1 MNGTDKRVS
10 SRTAKA
16 LLAVVLAIGLC
27 PIPAYADQDLENC
40 STYSEDRDRSGAE
53 SEGLEGS
60 GNAGEGAVSSK
71 AYDDISSFVH
81 GSSVEKGSSDEV
93 GDEFED
99 SSSIGRTEGGAS
111 SDDLA
116 SCEEEGQGDVP
127 EMPDEGDLPDG
138 SAKVDE
144 GEMLEQAIAGMADEV
159 AVDAEAADKARLVHD
174 ALAKAV
180 TYAQDVEG
188 LSENLRLF
196 TAYGAVVDQVAAS
209 QGFAY
214 AYELIMQKLDIEC
227 VVVEHVEESYA
238 WNIVKIGDRWL
249 HVDAAAD
256 AVLYA
261 EHCAGDH
268 GSECDGECYR
278 AYSLVTDDF
287 MAADENDQ
295 FAKKHASWMLSDDPG
310 ATPDDAVNDSVDGS
324 IVEDEKAAPEPSGDG
339 DGVLKND
346 DTLTEGKDSSQN
358 EGAESSNADPDDEG
372 DHAEEDI
379 STLASSWEFPYNSA
393 LIRSIGWQ
401 KGNSAHGSCCA
412 AYACAYGDSLLL
424 NRANNHT
431 QYGCYCTW
439 PNWGTRKYNMKD
451 VYDQINAGKPV
462 VLHVKNKPGWGTAGN
477 QHWVTVIGYV
487 GVSNAN
493 GIGMGNLVILDPYDG
508 AKIIASQRYDRHSDG
523 RIQCST
529 RSETVNTHS
538 HSFPV
543 SSVSYYNDV
552 NHTVNYGRCSCGAS
566 KASERQNCTFV
577 WKGLK
582 SVCSGCGAEYVY
594 HEGDGEYVTVRN
606 TSVFNGDNPDTGSQI
621 TIPSGLVLKV
631 TGVKVSSWGRYVGRV
646 TYKGKTGYAH
656 LADFKFNG
664 TAGKH
669 VFSSGVCSQCGMVQ
683 VGSAPGIYKTK
694 TDTTLYYQNV
704 WASQRRV
711 VKKGEQVTIIK
722 VEPTTHNWY
731 WGYTPDG
738 YVVGMDQ
745 LAAKAFES
753 GRNGSVATVADGTY
767 LITSAYNTAFAFDIY
782 DASKSNGAQ
791 VQLWHNNGNV
801 AQQFK
806 LKKNT
811 DGTYLITNVGS
822 GKALDASGGGLVDHT
837 NTVQWD
843 AHNGANQ
850 RWYVERC
857 ADGTFAFRNQ
867 NSNLYLDVNGGNV
880 AAGTQIHQY
889 HANQSHAQKFN
900 LVPFGGTS
908 SFAGSGLVVT
918 GVNESYAFTG
928 SAISPKPTIKRL
940 AYALGALRVPGSGTS
955 SGGWTYAETCT
966 LEAGKTYLV
975 EVDSVSKLAGNASGA
990 DMLLYDFES
999 NRTIVEHTYSFSKSK
1014 QSKTIVPSKT
1024 GKLIMYAG
1032 RVGQCQGCASQWDG
1046 IRVYEVLEKDK
1057 DYTLSYKNNA
1067 TVGSGSVVVT
1077 GKGSIS
1083 GSKSIGFS
1091 IVESTKKQLVRKAG
1105 NTALDTTS
1113 SIVQEG
1119 FAKGSCDTVVVATM
1133 NGYWDAL
1140 TASAL
1145 AGLKRCPVLLTDPN
1159 ALSSQAASE
1168 IKRLGASKVVVAGG
1182 NAAVSSRVETS
1193 LKRISCVKSVQR
1205 LSGLTAIDTGL
1216 ALYRSGKGSWGKT
1229 AIVATSATFQ
1239 DALSISPYAYAK
1251 KAPIFLANA
1260 FTHKLDQE
1268 TLSAVKSGGFTRVVI
1283 VGGTAAVSKSVES
1296 QLRGISVVRLS
1307 GATAYETSSEIASW
1321 CVSQGMKAD
1330 NMGIATGR
1338 SYYDALTGSALCGK
1352 KGAVLVLV
1360 DDANRSTIDAFV
1372 KRQKK
1377 AIYRTF
1383 VFGGEAAVSEATAS
1397 YISKAIKAT

>member
-40 STYSEDRDRSGAE
+40 STYSEDRNRSGAE
-53 SEGLEGS
+53 SEGLDGS

-227 VVVEHVEESYA
+227 VVVEHVEENYA

-358 EGAESSNADPDDEG
+358 EGAESSNADPDSGESRSEKLD
-372 DHAEEDI
+372 DFAEAM
-379 STLASSWEFPYNSA
+379 STGFTTA
-393 LIRSIGWQ
+393 
-401 KGNSAHGSCCA
+401 
-412 AYACAYGDSLLL
+412 DL
-424 NRANNHT
+424 NRVIPRTYNGTGQCQGYAKYIGRQLTGTDPCGSSLDGYGNNVNANRGWT
-431 QYGCYCTW
+431 KYGS
-439 PNWGTRKYNMKD
+439 
-451 VYDQINAGKPV
+451 INAAGGLRVGDFIRIYTQEGGHAAIVYSVGSGTNPEIRVTEK
-462 VLHVKNKPGWGTAGN
+462 WG
-477 QHWVTVIGYV
+477 
-487 GVSNAN
+487 SNAN
-493 GIGMGNLVILDPYDG
+493 IKTGGYLNGTGSL
-508 AKIIASQRYDRHSDG
+508 RYLNQIKNHKVYYVLRWTQD
-523 RIQCST
+523 
-529 RSETVNTHS
+529 THS

-646 TYKGKTGYAH
+646 AYKGKTGYAH

-704 WASQRRV
+704 WATQRRV

-731 WGYTPDG
+731 WGHTPDG

-918 GVNESYAFTG
+918 GVNESYTFTG